1 MKIYDARAI
10 ANFLLDYADEK
21 KTKVTLL
28 SVLKMIY
35 YAHGWHLS
43 LKKGP
48 LVAQPFEAWEYG
60 PVVRSVWEAFKG
72 SGNAPLT
79 ARAKRLDV
87 VANSYSEARE
97 PIEKEDADFLRQ
109 IFNAYAHMD
118 AFDLSNSTHVEGSPW
133 HEVWNAPD
141 GAINVGMKI
150 PNDEIRKWFSGKRAP
165 SFLH

>member
-1 MKIYDARAI
+1 MHDARAI

-21 KTKVTLL
+21 KTKVTLML
-28 SVLKMIY
+28 VLKMLY

-48 LVAQPFEAWEYG
+48 LVTQPFEAWEYG

-72 SGNAPLT
+72 SGKKPLT
-79 ARAKRLDV
+79 TRAQRLDV
-87 VANSYSEARE
+87 VTNSYSAARE
-97 PIEKEDADFLRQ
+97 PIKEEQAEFLRQ
-109 IFNAYAHMD
+109 IFDAYGHVD

-133 HEVWNAPD
+133 DVVWNAPN

-150 PNDEIRKWFSGKRAP
+150 HNDEIRKWFSGKRAP